1 MSGPTKDTNGGKT
14 MRVSNQLNGVSGRK
28 CLHAGLAAC
37 AALIGC
43 IQTAGAH
50 HSFAMYDTKIT
61 RTFTGRLTQ
70 FIPGANHAQ
79 IIFELIGP
87 DGGPEIGADGKPVLW
102 GVETGPAAQLARQGV
117 TLQSFPVGTVI
128 NVNLNPLRDGRNF
141 GALARE
147 GGRLINCGT
156 ALPESGCDTA
166 TGTVFLDGD

>member
-1 MSGPTKDTNGGKT
+1 MTPSNVSVNCWKRLAGPALVMTL
-14 MRVSNQLNGVSGRK
+14 S
-28 CLHAGLAAC
+28 CGLFM
-37 AALIGC
+37 ALPA
-43 IQTAGAH
+43 QAH

-61 RTFTGRLTQ
+61 RSFTGRLTQ

-87 DGGPEIGADGKPVLW
+87 DGKSMLTENGEPVLW

-117 TLQSFPVGTVI
+117 TLRSFPVGTVI

-147 GGRLINCGT
+147 GGRLVNCGT
-156 ALPESGCDTA
+156 QLPDGGCSEQ
-166 TGTVFLDGD
+166 TGETFLAGD

>member
-1 MSGPTKDTNGGKT
+1 M
-14 MRVSNQLNGVSGRK
+14 MRDSNRLNGFSGRK
-28 CLHAGLAAC
+28 GLQAGLAVC
-37 AALIGC
+37 VALYGSA
-43 IQTAGAH
+43 QTAGAH

-87 DGGPEIGADGKPVLW
+87 DGGPVIGADGKPELW

-117 TLQSFPVGTVI
+117 TLESFPVGTVL

-156 ALPESGCDTA
+156 ALPEGGCDAA
-166 TGTVFLDGD
+166 TGTVFLGDD

>member
-1 MSGPTKDTNGGKT
+1 MAE
-14 MRVSNQLNGVSGRK
+14 LNPRELGRSYGFLRSALSLL
-28 CLHAGLAAC
+28 CC
-37 AALIGC
+37 AILPLMPAHG
-43 IQTAGAH
+43 H
-50 HSFAMYDTKIT
+50 HSFAMYDTKQT

-79 IIFELIGP
+79 LIFEVLGP
-87 DGGPEIGADGKPVLW
+87 DGQVELGDDGKPVLW

-117 TLQSFPVGTVI
+117 TLKSFPVGTVI

-156 ALPESGCDTA
+156 ELPEGGCSEA
-166 TGTVFLDGD
+166 TGSTFLAGD